1 MKNTDRSFIRADEI
15 ASILDVSEGYAY
27 RIIRQLNLEL
37 RDMGFHTVTG
47 RVSRAYFEEK
57 MCYKKVI

>member
-1 MKNTDRSFIRADEI
+1 MENKDKSFIRADEI

-27 RIIRQLNLEL
+27 KVIRELNSEL
-37 RDMGFHTVTG
+37 RAMGFHTITG

-57 MCYKKVI
+57 MCYKKVM

>member
-27 RIIRQLNLEL
+27 RIIRQLNSEL